1 MTRTAVAK
9 ATVQTYTLTLTLFT
23 YKKTAHAHKEASDTH
38 EGMSLWEIK
47 ECEVSHFNE
56 ASIEEIAQAIC
67 HAQWDIL
74 KLPYAQRTTHT
85 FHPDSIDLD
94 EFNVGNSFYNK
105 T

>member
-1 MTRTAVAK
+1 MSVKLRPGK
-9 ATVQTYTLTLTLFT
+9 LTLLKLGSYYFT
-23 YKKTAHAHKEASDTH
+23 RKELKIIYELYVD

-67 HAQWDIL
+67 HAQWDII
-74 KLPYAQRTTHT
+74 KLPYTQRPTHT

-94 EFNVGNSFYNK
+94 EFNVGNSYYNK